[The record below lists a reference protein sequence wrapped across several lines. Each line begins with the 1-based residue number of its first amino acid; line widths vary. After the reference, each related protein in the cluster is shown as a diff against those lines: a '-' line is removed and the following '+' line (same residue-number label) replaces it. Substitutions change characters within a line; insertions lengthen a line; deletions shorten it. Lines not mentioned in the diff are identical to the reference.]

1 MKKKDRAS
9 GLWGYNKRS
18 NIHVIRVPEA
28 EEKEGRAEM
37 ALAKAMAANFSV
49 GASDINLKVPPQ
61 MG

>member
-1 MKKKDRAS
+1 M
-9 GLWGYNKRS
+9 WGYNKRS
-18 NIHVIRVPEA
+18 NIHVIRDPEG

-37 ALAKAMAANFSV
+37 ALEKAMAANFSV